1 MPEAVG
7 FIGLG
12 IMGTPMAR
20 NLMQAGYRVV
30 VYNRTRAKAEHLA
43 AEGAEAVDSP
53 AEVARRADMV
63 ITCLADATAV
73 EAVVTDEGGLLE
85 AMGPGQVLIDMT
97 TNSPPVSQKLAG
109 LLAEKGADM
118 LDAPVSGG
126 DVGAIEG
133 TLSIMVGG
141 KEELFERCL
150 PVFRAMGRRI
160 TLMGERVGA
169 GGYAK
174 LANQIMVAIHLSSMG
189 EALVFGAKAGL
200 DLNRL
205 AEALAGGMANS
216 EAFRIKLP
224 KVLSGNLEPGAR
236 ATVQLK
242 DLNYIAQSMESL
254 GISLPVTNLVRD
266 LYQELIDAGHGDED
280 HSAIVRVFEIRAGV
294 EARG

>member
-12 IMGTPMAR
+12 IMGTPMTR
-20 NLMQAGYRVV
+20 NLMKAGYRAV
-30 VYNRTRAKAEHLA
+30 VYNRTRAKAGQLA
-43 AEGAEAVDSP
+43 AEGAQAVESP
-53 AEVARRADMV
+53 AEVARRADVV
-63 ITCLADATAV
+63 ITCLADAKAV
-73 EAVVTDEGGLLE
+73 EQVVTGEGGLLE

-109 LLAEKGADM
+109 LLSEKGADM

-133 TLSIMVGG
+133 TLSIMAGG
-141 KEELFERCL
+141 KPEVFERCL
-150 PVFRAMGRRI
+150 PVFRAMGKRI
-160 TLMGERVGA
+160 TLIGEHVGA
-169 GGYAK
+169 GGFAK
-174 LANQIMVAIHLSSMG
+174 LANQIMVAIHLSAMG

-200 DLNRL
+200 DLNLL
-205 AEALAGGMANS
+205 AEALAGGAANS
-216 EAFRIKLP
+216 EVFRIKLP
-224 KVLSGNLEPGAR
+224 KVLSGKLEPGAR

-242 DLNYIAQSMESL
+242 DLTYIAQSMESL
-254 GISLPVTNLVRD
+254 GISLPVVTLVRD

-280 HSAIVRVFEIRAGV
+280 HSAIVRVFEKRAGV